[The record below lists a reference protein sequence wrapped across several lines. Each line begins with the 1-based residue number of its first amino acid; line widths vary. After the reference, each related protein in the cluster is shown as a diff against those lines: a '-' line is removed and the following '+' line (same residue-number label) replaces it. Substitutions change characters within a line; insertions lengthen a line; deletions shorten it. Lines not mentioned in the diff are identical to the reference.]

1 MYMLYLQPHYSDIMC
16 IQKIKCSY
24 EQKVSVLSRH
34 SFGSSHNLSSPMNVG
49 EERLCDESKEHL
61 QKRLAKGPNIFL
73 FCFCNST
80 SQSRLQAGKKGWVS
94 RKAVGKNPNYSWWF
108 VLRICTLYVYG
119 GNAVI
124 N

>member
-1 MYMLYLQPHYSDIMC
+1 
-16 IQKIKCSY
+16 
-24 EQKVSVLSRH
+24 
-34 SFGSSHNLSSPMNVG
+34 MNVG

-73 FCFCNST
+73 FCLCNST
-80 SQSRLQAGKKGWVS
+80 SQSMTAGWQKGLGEQESCW
-94 RKAVGKNPNYSWWF
+94 KNPNYSWWF